1 MRSLVGKFIAL
12 GLLAPTVAIAQ
23 GAAPGATGAPGGPSP
38 SPSNNPPAQ
47 PAQPAQPSDG
57 KQGDGKDAKP
67 PPAPDRQGYSYKD
80 APRKPVAR
88 RVRRRVGGPVA
99 TLPGFEMRPD
109 GGSRVF
115 VQLSQEVQV
124 EERKAAGSV
133 TYILKGTHVAV
144 WNNTNALVTVHFDT
158 PVSRARLV
166 PHGNDTWLVID
177 LRAAA
182 APAWKVTPTAD
193 KSAMLSVD
201 FARLSASGPTEKAEK
216 KEAPPPAPAPKDSDE
231 D

>member
-1 MRSLVGKFIAL
+1 MRSLVGRFIAL

-23 GAAPGATGAPGGPSP
+23 GAAPGATGGAPPPGPS
-38 SPSNNPPAQ
+38 NAPAQ
-47 PAQPAQPSDG
+47 PAPPSG

-67 PPAPDRQGYSYKD
+67 PPAPDRQGYSYRD
-80 APRKPVAR
+80 GPRKPVAR
-88 RVRRRVGGPVA
+88 RAPRRVGGPVA

-124 EERKAAGSV
+124 EERKAAGSI
-133 TYILKGTHVAV
+133 TYILKGAHVAV

-166 PHGNDTWLVID
+166 PHGRDTWLIID

-182 APAWKVTPTAD
+182 APALKVTPSAD
-193 KSAMLSVD
+193 KTALLSVD
-201 FARLSASGPTEKAEK
+201 FPRLSVAPTEKAEP
-216 KEAPPPAPAPKDSDE
+216 KEAPPPAPAAKDSDE